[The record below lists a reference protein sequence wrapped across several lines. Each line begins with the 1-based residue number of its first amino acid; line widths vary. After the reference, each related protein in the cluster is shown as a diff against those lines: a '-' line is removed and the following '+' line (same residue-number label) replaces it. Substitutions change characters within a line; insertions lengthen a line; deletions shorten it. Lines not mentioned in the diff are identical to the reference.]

1 VKRSR
6 VLALALFGV
15 GDFVLQV
22 GTSVAGMAD
31 PGRGGLHLFRI
42 AVLAPLSL
50 VPSRI
55 LTWLPKIPHE
65 DAPNTGLYTFLG
77 VLLLNTLIW
86 TMFFNL
92 CLTAVQKVGHSRN

>member
-1 VKRSR
+1 MKPRR

-31 PGRGGLHLFRI
+31 RGRGAIHLLRM
-42 AVLAPLSL
+42 AVLAPISL
-50 VPSRI
+50 VPARF
-55 LTWLPKIPHE
+55 LAWLPKIPHE

-86 TMFFNL
+86 TMVFDL
-92 CLTAVQKVGHSRN
+92 CLTAVQRIGHSRN